1 VTTETIALQPHPT
14 RVSGALADYW
24 ALTKPEINFLIAIA
38 TSAGFCLGHQR
49 SDPFPTLLLIDTLVG
64 TLLVASGTA
73 ALNQYIERRFDA
85 QMRRTARRPVASG
98 RLKPSAALWF
108 GIGLSIAGSIYL
120 AVAVNALA
128 SLLAVL
134 TLLSYLFLYTPLKRR
149 TPLCVLAGAFPGAMP
164 PLIGWAASSGS
175 LSIGSWALYTVLFL
189 WQFPHFMA
197 IAWMYRKDYARA
209 GYIVLPKGRAKV
221 RFVTVQ
227 SLLPLL
233 TLVPFS
239 LLATPLARLG
249 LVYSI
254 GALFLGLGFFYCAAQ
269 FVGRKSGLSARR
281 LLFASILYLPS
292 LFMLMI
298 CSSAG

>member
-14 RVSGALADYW
+14 RVSAALADYW

-38 TSAGFCLGHQR
+38 TSAGFCLARPQ
-49 SDPFPTLLLIDTLVG
+49 SDPFPILLLIHTLVG
-64 TLLVASGTA
+64 TLLVASGTGT
-73 ALNQYIERRFDA
+73 LNQYVERRFDA
-85 QMRRTARRPVASG
+85 QMRRTSRRPVASG
-98 RLKPSAALWF
+98 RLKPSSALWF

-134 TLLSYLFLYTPLKRR
+134 TLLSYLFVYTPLKRR
-149 TPLCVLAGAFPGAMP
+149 TPFCVLAGAFPGAMP
-164 PLIGWAASSGS
+164 PLIGWAASAGS
-175 LSIGSWALYTVLFL
+175 LSIGSWALFTVLFL

-197 IAWMYRKDYARA
+197 IAWMYRRDYARA
-209 GYIVLPKGRAKV
+209 GYNVLPKGRAKV
-221 RFVTVQ
+221 RLVTVQ
-227 SLLPLL
+227 CLLPLL
-233 TLVPFS
+233 TLIPFT

-254 GALFLGLGFFYCAAQ
+254 GALLLGLGFFYYAAQ
-269 FVGRKSGLSARR
+269 FVGRKSGPSARR